1 MLSLVKVTG
10 DSELQLKSPK
20 HGDNCPDLDTFFS
33 LIPMLLLAT
42 CQASVLSDAQ
52 LGELR
57 YDATHLQFSFQ
68 FPSGLQWDQAEH
80 GATDLICGGNLKDR

>member
-57 YDATHLQFSFQ
+57 YDAT
-68 FPSGLQWDQAEH
+68 
-80 GATDLICGGNLKDR
+80 